1 MTGAKNT
8 ITYLMILL
16 FVLVFPLVDGSNLYG
31 GDTKEGNPSQEG
43 VFKTGQKEEKKSVNS
58 PSNAGI
64 VSSGEKESVK
74 VEQSEA
80 EAEAKAKAEAEAK
93 AKARAKAIAKAKEGE
108 AQQEQDMMEAALRLL
123 SESHD
128 YWVKGDMESALEMLD
143 QAYALILEA
152 NGDPEIAR
160 QKDDLRLLISKRILS
175 IYSGMQTTAQGKR
188 GEIPIIMNADVEKEI
203 RSFQTGERNFFVSS
217 YQRSGLYRPDIVKEL
232 KRLGL
237 PEELSW
243 LPLVE
248 SGFKI
253 NALSS
258 ARALGL
264 WQFIP
269 STGYKYGL
277 ERDEW
282 IDERM
287 DPEKSTRAAIAYL
300 KDLHGMFGD
309 WLTVLAGYNCGEN
322 RVLRVISKQHINYL
336 DRFWDLYHQLPYETA
351 RYVPRFLAT
360 LHIVRDPKK
369 FGMDLGT
376 PMVKQGPGPGYEVVK
391 TNKSMRL
398 QDIAQYMNV
407 SEETL
412 GQLNPELRH
421 KITPEK
427 EYSLKVPTDMAGKY
441 ASVADTIPHWEKPV
455 PTPKSR
461 PVVIAHRVKRG
472 ESIGSIA
479 KKYRTSPK
487 SLRTYNHLSA
497 KSNVKI
503 GQYLSIPISSSKV
516 TKKVSYRVASDK
528 GKKKTGSGDY
538 ISYRV
543 KKGDTLGT
551 IAKKNNTTVLAI
563 KEANRLKRDTV
574 KVGEVI
580 KIVRSGDGNAN
591 TETSAS
597 DVKSSKKK
605 VKGTKSTKKVSEGKK
620 NDKTYVVKKGDS
632 FTRIAQSHE
641 IELSRLRE
649 LNNLKGKNAT
659 IKEGQVIVLE

>member
-1 MTGAKNT
+1 MTGARYAK
-8 ITYLMILL
+8 IYLMIIL
-16 FVLVFPLVDGSNLYG
+16 FILIFPLVDSSHLYG
-31 GDTKEGNPSQEG
+31 EDIKESTHSPGG
-43 VFKTGQKEEKKSVNS
+43 VVKTGQKEEKKSENS
-58 PSNAGI
+58 QTNAGI
-64 VSSGEKESVK
+64 VVSAEKKPVRVAHSESK
-74 VEQSEA
+74 S
-80 EAEAKAKAEAEAK
+80 KD
-93 AKARAKAIAKAKEGE
+93 GE

-143 QAYALILEA
+143 QAYALILDA

-188 GEIPIIMNADVEKEI
+188 GEIPIIINADVEKEI
-203 RSFQTGERNFFVSS
+203 RSFQTGERNFFISS

-253 NALSS
+253 SALSS

-277 ERDEW
+277 ERDQW

-360 LHIVRDPKK
+360 IHIVRDPQKY
-369 FGMDLGT
+369 GMDLGS
-376 PMVKQGPGPGYEVVK
+376 PMNKQGRGPGYEVVK

-398 QDIAQYMNV
+398 QDIAQHLNIP
-407 SEETL
+407 EETM
-412 GQLNPELRH
+412 GQLNPELRY
-421 KITPEK
+421 KITPEN
-427 EYSLKVPTDMAGKY
+427 EYALKVPTDMAGKY
-441 ASVADTIPHWEKPV
+441 ASVADAIPHWEKPL
-455 PTPKSR
+455 PAPQSR

-472 ESIGSIA
+472 ESLGSIA
-479 KKYRTSPK
+479 KKYRTSPQ
-487 SLRTYNHLSA
+487 SIRTYNHLSA
-497 KSNVKI
+497 KSSVKT
-503 GQYLSIPISSSKV
+503 GQYLSIPIRSSKV
-516 TKKVSYRVASDK
+516 AKNVSNSVASEER
-528 GKKKTGSGDY
+528 KKKTVGGDF

-543 KKGDTLGT
+543 KKGDTLAS
-551 IAKKNNTTVLAI
+551 IAEKNNTTVPAI
-563 KEANRLKRDTV
+563 KETNRMKKNTV
-574 KVGEVI
+574 KTGEII
-580 KIVRSGDGNAN
+580 KLARPVSGIAN
-591 TETSAS
+591 EEASVS
-597 DVKSSKKK
+597 DVKGSKKV
-605 VKGTKSTKKVSEGKK
+605 VKGTTSTKASSEGKK

-632 FTRIAQSHE
+632 LTRIAKSHE
-641 IELSRLRE
+641 MELSRLRE
-649 LNNLKGKNAT
+649 LNNMKEKNVT
-659 IKEGQVIVLE
+659 LKEGQVIILE

>member
-1 MTGAKNT
+1 MTGARYT
-8 ITYLMILL
+8 IIYFMILL
-16 FVLVFPLVDGSNLYG
+16 FVLIFPLVDGSHLYG
-31 GDTKEGNPSQEG
+31 GDTKDSNPSQEG
-43 VFKTGQKEEKKSVNS
+43 VVKPMQKDEKKSVNS
-58 PSNAGI
+58 SPGWNIGGSEEKGSAEAG
-64 VSSGEKESVK
+64 
-74 VEQSEA
+74 QSES
-80 EAEAKAKAEAEAK
+80 KSKG
-93 AKARAKAIAKAKEGE
+93 GE
-108 AQQEQDMMEAALRLL
+108 VQQEQDMMDAAMRLL

-128 YWVKGDMESALEMLD
+128 YWIKGDSESALEMLD
-143 QAYALILEA
+143 QAYALILETD
-152 NGDPEIAR
+152 GDPEIAR

-175 IYSGMQTTAQGKR
+175 IYSGMQTTAKGKR

-203 RSFQTGERNFFVSS
+203 RSFQTGERNFFVTS

-253 NALSS
+253 SALSS

-277 ERDEW
+277 ERDQW

-360 LHIVRDPKK
+360 IHIVRDPKK
-369 FGMDLGT
+369 YGMDLGT
-376 PMVKQGPGPGYEVVK
+376 PMSKQGPGPGYEVVK

-398 QDIAQYMNV
+398 QDIAQHLNIP
-407 SEETL
+407 EETL
-412 GQLNPELRH
+412 GQLNPELRF
-421 KITPEK
+421 KITPEN
-427 EYSLKVPTDMAGKY
+427 EYALKVPTDMAGKY
-441 ASVADTIPHWEKPV
+441 ASVAETIPRWEKPL
-455 PTPKSR
+455 PTPKSS
-461 PVVIAHRVKRG
+461 PVAIAHRVKRG

-479 KKYRTSPK
+479 KKYRTSPQ
-487 SLRTYNHLSA
+487 SIRTYNHLSE
-497 KSNVKI
+497 KSSVKA
-503 GQYLSIPISSSKV
+503 GQYLSIPIRSAKV
-516 TKKVSYRVASDK
+516 AKKGSYGVASEE
-528 GKKKTGSGDY
+528 GKKKAGSGEF
-538 ISYRV
+538 ISYKV
-543 KKGDTLGT
+543 KKGDTLAS
-551 IAKKNNTTVLAI
+551 IAKMSNTTVTAI
-563 KEANRLKRDTV
+563 KKTNRMKKNIV
-574 KVGEVI
+574 KAGEVI
-580 KIVRSGDGNAN
+580 KIARTGDGNAN
-591 TETSAS
+591 PETPAS
-597 DVKSSKKK
+597 NVKSSKKK
-605 VKGTKSTKKVSEGKK
+605 VKGTKSTKTVSEGKK

-632 FTRIAQSHE
+632 LTRIAKSHE
-641 IELSRLRE
+641 MELSRLRE
-649 LNNLKGKNAT
+649 LNDMKGKNPAL
-659 IKEGQVIVLE
+659 KEGQLIVLE

>member
-1 MTGAKNT
+1 MTGARHTN
-8 ITYLMILL
+8 IYLMILL
-16 FVLVFPLVDGSNLYG
+16 FVLIFPLVDGSHLYG
-31 GDTKEGNPSQEG
+31 GDTKESNPSQEG
-43 VFKTGQKEEKKSVNS
+43 VVQTRQKDEKKSVNS

-64 VSSGEKESVK
+64 VASEEKKPVKAAQSKSRGGE
-74 VEQSEA
+74 
-80 EAEAKAKAEAEAK
+80 
-93 AKARAKAIAKAKEGE
+93 I
-108 AQQEQDMMEAALRLL
+108 QQEQDMMDAALRLL

-128 YWVKGDMESALEMLD
+128 YWVKGDSESALEMLD
-143 QAYALILEA
+143 QAYALILDT

-160 QKDDLRLLISKRILS
+160 QKDDLRLLISKRVLA
-175 IYSGMQTTAQGKR
+175 IYSGMQTTAKGKR
-188 GEIPIIMNADVEKEI
+188 GEIPIIINADVEKEI
-203 RSFQTGERNFFVSS
+203 RSFQTGERNFFISS

-253 NALSS
+253 TALSS

-300 KDLHGMFGD
+300 KDMHGMFGD

-322 RVLRVISKQHINYL
+322 RVLRVISRQHINYL

-360 LHIVRDPKK
+360 IHIVRDPKK
-369 FGMDLGT
+369 YGMDLGS
-376 PMVKQGPGPGYEVVK
+376 PMNKQGPGPGYEVVK

-398 QDIAQYMNV
+398 QDIAQHLNIP
-407 SEETL
+407 EETL
-412 GQLNPELRH
+412 GQLNPELRY

-427 EYSLKVPTDMAGKY
+427 EYALKVPTKMAGKY
-441 ASVADTIPHWEKPV
+441 AGVADTIPHWGKPL
-455 PTPKSR
+455 PAPKSR

-479 KKYRTSPK
+479 KKYRTSPQ
-487 SLRTYNHLSA
+487 SIRTNNHLSA
-497 KSNVKI
+497 KSKVKI
-503 GQYLSIPISSSKV
+503 GQHLSIPISGSKV
-516 TKKVSYRVASDK
+516 TKKVSYSVAS
-528 GKKKTGSGDY
+528 KKSKKETDSGELTIY
-538 ISYRV
+538 KV
-543 KKGDTLGT
+543 KKGDTLAS

-563 KEANRLKRDTV
+563 KETNRLKRNTV
-574 KVGEVI
+574 KAGEVI
-580 KIVRSGDGNAN
+580 KLARPVSGNAN
-591 TETSAS
+591 GETSVN
-597 DVKSSKKK
+597 DVKSIKKK
-605 VKGTKSTKKVSEGKK
+605 VKGTKSTKATSEGKK

-632 FTRIAQSHE
+632 LTRIAKSHE
-641 IELSRLRE
+641 MELSRLRE
-649 LNNLKGKNAT
+649 LNNMKGKNAT
-659 IKEGQVIVLE
+659 LKEGQIIVLE

>member
-175 IYSGMQTTAQGKR
+175 IYSGMQTTAKGKR

-203 RSFQTGERNFFVSS
+203 RSFQTGERNFFISS

-322 RVLRVISKQHINYL
+322 RVLRVISRQHINYL

-360 LHIVRDPKK
+360 LHIVRDPQKY
-369 FGMDLGT
+369 GMDLGI
-376 PMVKQGPGPGYEVVK
+376 PLSKQGPSPGYEIVK
-391 TNKSMRL
+391 TDKSMRL
-398 QDIAQYMNV
+398 QDIAQHMNI

-412 GQLNPELRH
+412 CQLNPELRY

-427 EYSLKVPTDMAGKY
+427 EYALKVPMEMAGKY
-441 ASVADTIPHWEKPV
+441 ASVADTIPHWEKPL
-455 PTPKSR
+455 PAPKSST
-461 PVVIAHRVKRG
+461 VVIAHRVKRG

-479 KKYRTSPK
+479 KKYRTSPQ
-487 SLRTYNHLSA
+487 SIRTYNHLSA
-497 KSNVKI
+497 KSSVKI
-503 GQYLSIPISSSKV
+503 GQYLSIPVRSSKSV
-516 TKKVSYRVASDK
+516 KKVAHGVASEE
-528 GKKKTGSGDY
+528 GKNKTGSGEF
-538 ISYRV
+538 ISYKV
-543 KKGDTLGT
+543 KKGDTLAS
-551 IAKKNNTTVLAI
+551 IAKMSNTTVAAI
-563 KEANRLKRDTV
+563 KQTNHMKKNTV
-574 KVGEVI
+574 KAGEVI
-580 KIVRSGDGNAN
+580 KIARTGDDNASA
-591 TETSAS
+591 ETSAS
-597 DVKSSKKK
+597 DVKSTKKK
-605 VKGTKSTKKVSEGKK
+605 AKGTKSTSEGKK
-620 NDKTYVVKKGDS
+620 KDKTYVVKKGDS
-632 FTRIAQSHE
+632 LSRIAKNHE
-641 IELSRLRE
+641 MELSRLRE
-649 LNNLKGKNAT
+649 LNNMKGNNPT
-659 IKEGQVIVLE
+659 VKEGQVIIIE

>member
-1 MTGAKNT
+1 MTGARHT
-8 ITYLMILL
+8 IIYPMIFL
-16 FVLVFPLVDGSNLYG
+16 FVLIFPLVDGSHLYG
-31 GDTKEGNPSQEG
+31 GDSKESNPSQEG
-43 VFKTGQKEEKKSVNS
+43 VVKTGQKEEKKSVNS
-58 PSNAGI
+58 PSNAVI
-64 VSSGEKESVK
+64 VASEEKKPVK
-74 VEQSEA
+74 AAQSES
-80 EAEAKAKAEAEAK
+80 KSKN
-93 AKARAKAIAKAKEGE
+93 GE
-108 AQQEQDMMEAALRLL
+108 VQQEQDMMDAALRLL

-128 YWVKGDMESALEMLD
+128 YWVKGDSESALEMLD
-143 QAYALILEA
+143 QAYALILDT

-175 IYSGMQTTAQGKR
+175 IYSGMQTTAKGKR
-188 GEIPIIMNADVEKEI
+188 GEIPIIINADVEKEI
-203 RSFQTGERNFFVSS
+203 RSFQTGERSFFISS

-232 KRLGL
+232 KKLGL

-253 NALSS
+253 SALSS

-277 ERDEW
+277 ERDQW

-300 KDLHGMFGD
+300 RDLHGMFGD

-322 RVLRVISKQHINYL
+322 RVLRMISKQHINYL

-369 FGMDLGT
+369 YGMDLGT
-376 PMVKQGPGPGYEVVK
+376 LMVKQGSGPGYEVVK

-479 KKYRTSPK
+479 KKYRTSPQ
-487 SLRTYNHLSA
+487 SIRTHNHLSA
-497 KSNVKI
+497 KSSVKA
-503 GQYLSIPISSSKV
+503 GQYLSIPIRSAKV
-516 TKKVSYRVASDK
+516 TKKVSYSAASEE
-528 GKKKTGSGDY
+528 GKKKTGRGEF
-538 ISYRV
+538 ISYKV
-543 KKGDTLGT
+543 KKGDTLAS

-563 KEANRLKRDTV
+563 KETNRMKKDTV
-574 KVGEVI
+574 KAGEVI
-580 KIVRSGDGNAN
+580 KLARPASGNASA
-591 TETSAS
+591 ETSSS
-597 DVKSSKKK
+597 DVKSSKKR
-605 VKGTKSTKKVSEGKK
+605 VKGTKSTKTTSEGKK
-620 NDKTYVVKKGDS
+620 NDNNYVVKKGDS
-632 FTRIAQSHE
+632 LTRIAKNHE
-641 IELSRLRE
+641 MELSRLRE
-649 LNNLKGKNAT
+649 LNNMKGENT
-659 IKEGQVIVLE
+659 TLKEGQIIILE

>member
-1 MTGAKNT
+1 MTGARHT
-8 ITYLMILL
+8 IIYFMIIL
-16 FVLVFPLVDGSNLYG
+16 FVLIFPLVDGSHLYG
-31 GDTKEGNPSQEG
+31 GDTKEKDPSQEG
-43 VFKTGQKEEKKSVNS
+43 VAKPRQKDEKKSVNTFS
-58 PSNAGI
+58 GWNIGGSEEKGSAGA
-64 VSSGEKESVK
+64 GQPESK
-74 VEQSEA
+74 
-80 EAEAKAKAEAEAK
+80 AKAKAK
-93 AKARAKAIAKAKEGE
+93 AKVGKG
-108 AQQEQDMMEAALRLL
+108 QQEQDMMDAALRLL

-128 YWVKGDMESALEMLD
+128 YWVKGDSESALEMLD
-143 QAYALILEA
+143 QAYALILDT
-152 NGDPEIAR
+152 NGDPGIAR

-175 IYSGMQTTAQGKR
+175 IYSGMQTTAKGKR
-188 GEIPIIMNADVEKEI
+188 GEIPLILNADVEKEI
-203 RSFQTGERNFFVSS
+203 RSFQTGERSFFISS

-253 NALSS
+253 TALSS

-277 ERDEW
+277 ERDQW

-300 KDLHGMFGD
+300 RDLHGMFGD

-322 RVLRVISKQHINYL
+322 RVLRVISRQHINYL

-360 LHIVRDPKK
+360 LHIVRDPQKY
-369 FGMDLGT
+369 GMDLGS
-376 PMVKQGPGPGYEVVK
+376 PMTKQGPSPGYEVVK

-398 QDIAQYMNV
+398 QDIAQHMNI

-412 GQLNPELRH
+412 CQLNSELRH
-421 KITPEK
+421 KITPEN
-427 EYSLKVPTDMAGKY
+427 EYALKVPTDMAGKY
-441 ASVADTIPHWEKPV
+441 ASVAGSIPHWEKPL
-455 PTPKSR
+455 PTPKSST
-461 PVVIAHRVKRG
+461 VGIAHRVKRG

-479 KKYRTSPK
+479 KKYRTSPQAI
-487 SLRTYNHLSA
+487 RTYNHLSA
-497 KSNVKI
+497 KSSVKI
-503 GQYLSIPISSSKV
+503 GQYLSIPIRSSKG
-516 TKKVSYRVASDK
+516 TKKVASNVAAEE
-528 GKKKTGSGDY
+528 GKKKSGSSDF
-538 ISYRV
+538 ISYKV
-543 KKGDTLGT
+543 KKGDTLAS
-551 IAKKNNTTVLAI
+551 IAKMSNTTVGAI
-563 KEANRLKRDTV
+563 KKTNKLKRSTL
-574 KVGEVI
+574 KAGEVI
-580 KIVRSGDGNAN
+580 KIDKSVSGSAN
-591 TETSAS
+591 SETSEG

-605 VKGTKSTKKVSEGKK
+605 VKGTKSTKTTSEVKK

-632 FTRIAQSHE
+632 LFRIARSNE

-649 LNNLKGKNAT
+649 MNNMKGKDPAL
-659 IKEGQVIVLE
+659 KEGQVIILE